1 MVVSVITRPSLPLK
15 RHLPVLLCI
24 PIVYMELASS
34 EDRKCRSIHSLA
46 ILMETY
52 RVLCRSSRRLLYRYL
67 RPQSGRRWKIMSL
80 RLSDCEMRSISGLS

>member
-1 MVVSVITRPSLPLK
+1 MVVIVNTCPSLLLK
-15 RHLPVLLCI
+15 RHSPVLLCI
-24 PIVYMELASS
+24 PIIDLELASS
-34 EDRKCRSIHSLA
+34 EDHRCRSIHSLA

-80 RLSDCEMRSISGLS
+80 RLSDCEMRSISGLF